1 MIIDTQVHL
10 CGHGWVTRGYLRGRS
25 AVPGGGGGGGGAETG
40 ISATYNKY
48 HGTNYKAQEFH
59 EKVMRPYVD
68 ILDATGD
75 NMVKW
80 MDEAG
85 LDKCVIYGVD
95 WAYGMTG
102 EPRVTN
108 KEQNK
113 IHADAAKRHPDRLIA
128 LAAIDPR
135 RPDAVAQ
142 FVEAVEDWSMKGL
155 KLHPG
160 AGFRVDDP
168 VCYPMIDL
176 CSEYGLPVYIHTG
189 MQPTS
194 CPTNVSR
201 LASLYP
207 QVKMVMGHAGMQWPE
222 RAIGAV
228 MGHDNVST
236 GVELHQRDFVYEPQA
251 FYKWLRRLIDLCT
264 PWKILFSSDSPD
276 GDAMLPE
283 KDWVDVFRN
292 PKTDIKFAREE
303 MDIILGKAA
312 QIVFDI
318 KD

>member
-1 MIIDTQVHL
+1 
-10 CGHGWVTRGYLRGRS
+10 
-25 AVPGGGGGGGGAETG
+25 
-40 ISATYNKY
+40 
-48 HGTNYKAQEFH
+48 
-59 EKVMRPYVD
+59 MRPYVE
-68 ILDATGD
+68 ILDASGD
-75 NMVKW
+75 NMMRW

-85 LDKCVIYGVD
+85 LDKCIIFGVD

-113 IHADAAKRHPDRLIA
+113 IHADAAKNHPDRLIA

-142 FVEAVEDWSMKGL
+142 FVEAVEDWEMKGL

-160 AGFRVDDP
+160 AGFRADDP
-168 VCYPMIDL
+168 ACFPMLDK
-176 CSEYGLPVYIHTG
+176 CAEYGLPVYIHTG
-189 MQPTS
+189 MQVTSDPTGVA
-194 CPTNVSR
+194 N
-201 LASLYP
+201 LASYYP
-207 QVKMVMGHAGMQWPE
+207 QVKMVMGHAGAQWIE

-228 MGHDNVST
+228 IGHDNVYA
-236 GVELHQRDFVYEPQA
+236 GVELHQKDFVWDPEG
-251 FYKWLRRLIDLCT
+251 FYTWLRRLIDYCT

-283 KDWVDVFRN
+283 KDWVDAFKN
-292 PKTDIKFAREE
+292 PKTNIKFTREE

-312 QIVFDI
+312 QVVFGI